1 MVVVKSENNYDAI
14 GILGGTFDPVHFGHL
29 RSALEVC
36 LQLNLDHVRLIP
48 CAEPPHRQAT
58 MASAEVRRLML
69 ELAVKSVPQLIV
81 DDRELQRDGPSF
93 TVDTLLSLRQEFKDN
108 PLFLILGTDAFR
120 GLATWSRWQQILSL
134 AHIVVVQR
142 PDETLDLQEDLQ
154 NWYQQNLAQTTDRYL
169 AAGKIWPLTVT
180 SLAISATQI
189 RQDLLA
195 ANPVNFLLPESV
207 IAVIEQLGLYRS
219 NASDN

>member
-1 MVVVKSENNYDAI
+1 MVKSENNYDAI

-36 LQLNLDHVRLIP
+36 LQLNLDHVRLLP

-142 PDETLDLQEDLQ
+142 PDETLDLQEELQ

>member
-1 MVVVKSENNYDAI
+1 MVKSENNYDAI

-81 DDRELQRDGPSF
+81 DDRELERDGPSF
-93 TVDTLLSLRQEFKDN
+93 TVDTLLSLRQEFSDN

-120 GLATWSRWQQILSL
+120 GLASWSRWQQILSL
-134 AHIVVVQR
+134 THIVVVQR

-154 NWYQQNLAQTTDRYL
+154 GWYQQHLAQATDHHL

-180 SLAISATQI
+180 PLAISATQI

>member
-1 MVVVKSENNYDAI
+1 MVKSENNYDAI

-154 NWYQQNLAQTTDRYL
+154 NWYQQNLAQTADRYL
-169 AAGKIWPLTVT
+169 ASGKIWPMTVT

>member
-1 MVVVKSENNYDAI
+1 MVKSENKSDAI

-36 LQLNLDHVRLIP
+36 QQLSLNHVRLIP
-48 CAEPPHRQAT
+48 CAVPPHRQAT

-69 ELAVKSVPQLIV
+69 ELAVKSVEQLIV

-93 TVDTLLSLRQEFKDN
+93 TVDTLLSLREELPHT
-108 PLFLILGTDAFR
+108 PLFLILGTDAFH
-120 GLATWSRWQQILSL
+120 GLASWSRWQQILPL

-142 PDETLDLQEDLQ
+142 PEETLDLPGELQ
-154 NWYQQNLAQTTDRYL
+154 NCYVRNLAQAADRQL
-169 AAGKIWPLTVT
+169 LAGKIWPLTVT
-180 SLAISATQI
+180 PLAISATQI
-189 RQDLLA
+189 REDLVA
-195 ANPVNFLLPESV
+195 GHPVNFLLPESV

-219 NASDN
+219 NVSIN

>member
-1 MVVVKSENNYDAI
+1 VVRSENNYDAI

-69 ELAVKSVPQLIV
+69 ELAVRSVSELIV

-142 PDETLDLQEDLQ
+142 PDETLDLQEELQ

-189 RQDLLA
+189 RQGLLA

>member
-1 MVVVKSENNYDAI
+1 VVKSENNYDAI

-48 CAEPPHRQAT
+48 CAVPPHRQAT

-69 ELAVKSVPQLIV
+69 ELAVKSVPQLMV
-81 DDRELQRDGPSF
+81 DDRELQREGPSF

-108 PLFLILGTDAFR
+108 PLFLILGTDAFK
-120 GLATWSRWQQILSL
+120 GLASWSRWQQILSL

-142 PDETLDLQEDLQ
+142 PDETLELQEELQ
-154 NWYQQNLAQTTDRYL
+154 DWYQQHLAQIADRHL

-195 ANPVNFLLPESV
+195 ANPVNFLLPDSV
-207 IAVIEQLGLYRS
+207 IAVIEQLGLYRT

>member
-1 MVVVKSENNYDAI
+1 MAKLENNHDAI

-120 GLATWSRWQQILSL
+120 GLAAWSRWQQILSL

-142 PDETLDLQEDLQ
+142 PDEALDLQEDLQ
-154 NWYQQNLAQTTDRYL
+154 NWYQQNLAQTADRYL
-169 AAGKIWPLTVT
+169 ATGKIWPLTVT

-219 NASDN
+219 NASHN

>member
-1 MVVVKSENNYDAI
+1 MVKSENNYDAI

-48 CAEPPHRQAT
+48 CAVPPHRQAT

-69 ELAVKSVPQLIV
+69 ELAVKSVPQLMV
-81 DDRELQRDGPSF
+81 DDRELQREGPSF

-108 PLFLILGTDAFR
+108 PLFLILGTDAFK
-120 GLATWSRWQQILSL
+120 GLASWSRWQQILSL

-142 PDETLDLQEDLQ
+142 PDETLELQEELQ
-154 NWYQQNLAQTTDRYL
+154 DWYQQHLAQIADRHL

-195 ANPVNFLLPESV
+195 ANPVNFLLPDSV
-207 IAVIEQLGLYRS
+207 IAVIEQLGLYRT